1 MRRLCTLL
9 SFMAALASF
18 GAPPADA
25 AERRKVIIDQ
35 DAFEAVNLQS
45 ILMLLQDPSVEVLG
59 ITTES
64 GDGWAPEET
73 AQTLR
78 MLELVGRTDIPVA
91 QGAIYP
97 LVNTQARNKLRE
109 AAYSPMPYK
118 GAWME
123 SWPSYNTIKRRET
136 HAPDVVPPLDEGMP
150 SIKPDPRSAAQFMID
165 MTRKYPGQ
173 VTILALG
180 PLTNIGLAQRLD
192 DGFAGRVQELISE
205 GGILLPPEID
215 RPADQFAMQAIYAP
229 RMSINHFWDPEAT
242 RIVFTS
248 PWRQLTLV
256 TNDASRQNLADAGL
270 LAQATKSGKPV
281 ARYVAKM
288 SQPGYPLWD
297 ETAVAV
303 WLDPSIA
310 TRQTRLAMDV
320 DLMPGASYGALLTWA
335 AGKGPHLGER
345 DVRVVV
351 GVDEARVRAKFVRAY
366 RQIIVRR
373 IIQAGA

>member
-1 MRRLCTLL
+1 MRPLCTFLL
-9 SFMAALASF
+9 SITALASF
-18 GAPPADA
+18 GAPPAYA
-25 AERRKVIIDQ
+25 AERRKVIVDQ

-78 MLELVGRTDIPVA
+78 MLELIGRTDIPVA

-136 HAPDVVPPLDEGMP
+136 HAPDVVPPMEEGMP

-303 WLDPSIA
+303 WLNPSIV

-351 GVDEARVRAKFVRAY
+351 GVDEAKVRTKFVELLER
-366 RQIIVRR
+366 
-373 IIQAGA
+373 

>member
-1 MRRLCTLL
+1 MRPLNALL
-9 SFMAALASF
+9 ALILALAAV
-18 GAPPADA
+18 APPAQA
-25 AERRKVIIDQ
+25 ADHPPERRKVIIDQ

-59 ITTES
+59 ITTVS

-109 AAYSPMPYK
+109 EAYSPMPYK

-123 SWPSYNTIKRRET
+123 SWPSYNTIKRRLT
-136 HAPDVVPPLDEGMP
+136 HAPDVVPPLPEGMP
-150 SIKPDPRSAAQFMID
+150 TTKPDPRPAAQFLLD
-165 MTRKYPGQ
+165 MTRKYPGE
-173 VTILALG
+173 VTIIAVG
-180 PLTNIGLAQRLD
+180 PLTNIALAQRLD
-192 DGFAGRVQELISE
+192 DGFAGRVKELISE

-215 RPADQFAMQAIYAP
+215 QPADQFAMQAIYAP
-229 RMSINHFWDPEAT
+229 RMSINHFWDPEAS

-248 PWRQLTLV
+248 PWPVLTLV
-256 TNDASRQNLADAGL
+256 TNDASRQDIADAAL
-270 LAQATKSGKPV
+270 LARATTSGHPV
-281 ARYVAKM
+281 ARYVAQQA
-288 SQPGYPLWD
+288 QPGYPLWD
-297 ETAVAV
+297 ETAVAQ
-303 WLDPSIA
+303 WLNPAIA
-310 TRQTRLAMDV
+310 TRQIRLAMDV

-345 DVRVVV
+345 DVRVVL
-351 GVDEARVRAKFVRAY
+351 GVDNDQVRARFVDL
-366 RQIIVRR
+366 INH
-373 IIQAGA
+373 

>member
-1 MRRLCTLL
+1 MRTTSALL
-9 SFMAALASF
+9 ALFLMFAAALAQ
-18 GAPPADA
+18 AADRP

-45 ILMLLQDPSVEVLG
+45 ILMLLQDPTVEVLG
-59 ITTES
+59 ITTVS

-109 AAYSPMPYK
+109 QTYSPMPYK

-136 HAPDVVPPLDEGMP
+136 HAPDVVPPMADGMP
-150 SIKPDPRSAAQFMID
+150 TTRPDARSAAQFMID
-165 MTRKYPGQ
+165 MTRRYPGQ
-173 VTILALG
+173 VTVIAVG
-180 PLTNIGLAQRLD
+180 PLTNVALAQRLD
-192 DGFAGRVQELISE
+192 DGFAGRVKELITE
-205 GGILLPPEID
+205 GGVLLPPEID
-215 RPADQFAMQAIYAP
+215 APADQFGMQAIYAP

-248 PWRQLTLV
+248 PWPVLTLV
-256 TNDASRQNLADAGL
+256 TNDASRRNIADADL
-270 LAQATKSGKPV
+270 LARATRSGRPV
-281 ARYVAKM
+281 ARYVAKEA
-288 SQPGYPLWD
+288 QPGYPLWD
-297 ETAVAV
+297 ETAVV
-303 WLDPSIA
+303 QWLDPAVA

-335 AGKGPHLGER
+335 PGKGPQQGER
-345 DVRVVV
+345 DVRVVL
-351 GVDEARVRAKFVRAY
+351 GVDDAKVRARFVELIGR
-366 RQIIVRR
+366 
-373 IIQAGA
+373 

>member
-1 MRRLCTLL
+1 MRPTSAFLALILL
-9 SFMAALASF
+9 FAAALA
-18 GAPPADA
+18 PAAQA
-25 AERRKVIIDQ
+25 ADRSPERRSPERRKVIIDQ

-59 ITTES
+59 ITTVS

-97 LVNTQARNKLRE
+97 LVNTQARNRLRE
-109 AAYSPMPYK
+109 QAYSPMPYK

-136 HAPDVVPPLDEGMP
+136 HAPDVVPPMADGMP
-150 SIKPDPRSAAQFMID
+150 TTKPDSRSAAQFMID
-165 MTRKYPGQ
+165 MTRKYPGA
-173 VTILALG
+173 VTIIAVG
-180 PLTNIGLAQRLD
+180 PLTNVALAQRLD
-192 DGFAGRVQELISE
+192 DGFAGRVKELISE
-205 GGILLPPEID
+205 GGVLLPPAID
-215 RPADQFAMQAIYAP
+215 EPADQFAMQAIYAP

-248 PWRQLTLV
+248 AWPILTLV
-256 TNDASRQNLADAGL
+256 TNDASRLNIADADL
-270 LAQATKSGKPV
+270 LKRATASGRPV
-281 ARYVAKM
+281 ARYVAKEA
-288 SQPGYPLWD
+288 QPGYPLWD
-297 ETAVAV
+297 ETAVVQWLSPAV
-303 WLDPSIA
+303 V

-335 AGKGPHLGER
+335 PGKGPHQGER
-345 DVRVVV
+345 DVRVVLE
-351 GVDEARVRAKFVRAY
+351 VDTDKVRAAFVDLINR
-366 RQIIVRR
+366 
-373 IIQAGA
+373 